1 MYITSQKTVIFT
13 VFNALIACFL
23 QVLTVFKQ
31 EIYIY
36 EYHSFEELCN
46 CWTRTVNRN
55 ASLRL
60 HHTCMTFME
69 AAPARPTFIVTGF
82 TSADL
87 AKFWIFLG
95 IVAEN
100 RSV

>member
-1 MYITSQKTVIFT
+1 
-13 VFNALIACFL
+13 
-23 QVLTVFKQ
+23 
-31 EIYIY
+31 
-36 EYHSFEELCN
+36 
-46 CWTRTVNRN
+46 
-55 ASLRL
+55 
-60 HHTCMTFME
+60 ME

-100 RSV
+100 RSVWRWPYMTLSKNITAFKAHISITREANRWWI